1 MNSAKPRSE
10 RKRLHVPAGR
20 RQQEMQPN
28 KERDIRTDGTEE
40 RDIRTD
46 GTEEPT
52 YEWLEQKNAT
62 YDRDVSMGVMK
73 REVPEKHLPFSVN
86 GIPVQC
92 LAVSV
97 FSSRAT
103 LLALTY
109 HECY

>member
-1 MNSAKPRSE
+1 
-10 RKRLHVPAGR
+10 
-20 RQQEMQPN
+20 MQPN
-28 KERDIRTDGTEE
+28 KE

-73 REVPEKHLPFSVN
+73 REVPEKHLPVSVN

-92 LAVSV
+92 LAVRV